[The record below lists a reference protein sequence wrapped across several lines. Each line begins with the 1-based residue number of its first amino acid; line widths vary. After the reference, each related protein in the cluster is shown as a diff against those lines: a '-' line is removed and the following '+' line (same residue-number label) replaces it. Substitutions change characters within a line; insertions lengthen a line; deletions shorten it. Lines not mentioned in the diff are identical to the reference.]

1 MVNFTILAGGYSS
14 FVATYN
20 FDASAGVLEYTG
32 QSQTGVNP
40 SWLSRHLTNPDI
52 LYAVN
57 QDRDNSGIGESPRV
71 PLHLNLL
78 LQPFSA
84 DTGRISGSGRR
95 VNVLRLGLT
104 LSTRQDGSLSLS
116 SPPTRSLN
124 R

>member
-57 QDRDNSGIGESPRV
+57 QDRDNSGTGAVQSFTIGKGGALTAVGYVATQGDAPPFVTQLAVGGIAAVNVSPRL
-71 PLHLNLL
+71 LHNL
-78 LQPFSA
+78 PY
-84 DTGRISGSGRR
+84 
-95 VNVLRLGLT
+95 
-104 LSTRQDGSLSLS
+104 
-116 SPPTRSLN
+116 
-124 R
+124 